1 MHPITENLQ
10 KISSHIH
17 DTIKLIAVSKLK
29 PIEDIEVAYQ
39 SGHRYFGE
47 NKAIEMKTKSEALP
61 NDIEWHF
68 IGHLQRNKVKY
79 IVPFV
84 HLIHSVDSIKLLQ
97 EINRQGLKNNR
108 IIDCL
113 LQFYIAT
120 EETKFGFSPDEAA
133 ELLESEDFPLM
144 KNVRICGVMGMATYT
159 ENKALIRQEFKTLY
173 TYFSELKKKYFFN
186 AQHFKEI
193 SMGMTNDY
201 DLAIEEGSTIVRIG
215 SAIFGE
221 RNYVTT

>member
-10 KISSHIH
+10 KISSQIP

-61 NDIEWHF
+61 KDIEWHF

-84 HLIHSVDSIKLLQ
+84 HLIHSVDSMKLLQ

-120 EETKFGFSPDEAA
+120 EETKFGFSPDEAT
-133 ELLESEDFPLM
+133 ELLESENFQLM
-144 KNVRICGVMGMATYT
+144 KHIRICGVMGMATYT

-173 TYFSELKKKYFFN
+173 TYFSELKKKYFYN
-186 AQHFKEI
+186 ASHFKEI
-193 SMGMTNDY
+193 SMGMTNDF

-221 RNYVTT
+221 RNHLTS